1 MKMFRIFLKIEMNAI
16 NCKVMIKEPNNT
28 ERRKLAQAARKDNTK
43 ANGGYSERILTAPR
57 RIVKI

>member
-1 MKMFRIFLKIEMNAI
+1 MMNAI
-16 NCKVMIKEPNNT
+16 NCKVRIKEPNNT

-43 ANGGYSERILTAPR
+43 ANGGYSEGILTAPR